1 MRKGRFLKAIYAMIM
16 CVLIMT
22 ASAVVTMLHIPQVN
36 AAADVYWSE
45 IAVSGAG
52 SEGEA
57 KSQLTRKGFT
67 VCNYDMNNGAGG
79 KYIYIGYKTT
89 TDYMKAIKSVASI
102 NSSTVPTGYTGATV
116 ISGNGDLNQN
126 SKGDYIYLVY
136 TTDENSEKS
145 AVSGCQIGPSVPQ
158 SGRVKNLNNG
168 ATQDFNSGAGGE
180 YIYMYLQMTVHTH
193 TWKKAGV
200 VSRPTCTDAGI
211 NLEKCE
217 SCSAERRTATEAV
230 GHTWDKGVVTKQPTA
245 TTKGIIKYTC
255 TVCKAVKTASVDSTG
270 TVGDDVADPD
280 RPAQSY
286 ESDMYKELGFT
297 LKNSDTDAVS
307 GNPYTSGIGATA
319 NLNKISELVITGKA
333 DSSSKTWYDFYNRDL
348 KDHSDG
354 SGMNMGWYDGNKV
367 GSTSGYGDHSL
378 KQAAADQ
385 KESWSYSVS
394 DGADCYA
401 SSRMAALDLDGD
413 GYEDTIAEIGVRWGG
428 GNAELHFLNA
438 RTGKKY
444 SYKESYSLGFDS
456 LNVKEIG
463 AYAVL
468 VSGDFDG
475 DGCDEVAVYKPSR
488 EYVVTDGSYGYNKS
502 VVQVYKPSLDGG
514 DISVQVIAS
523 DVIDK
528 GCRTDSSKSTPVIM
542 DLEAEDMDGDGKA
555 ELLAASS
562 FPNKGDRKQLHS
574 DGSFFGIFSV
584 GDGEFKELYSRRL
597 AFKNDEYGIK
607 NSATYNKSTMQAMNF
622 CGITVGDMDN
632 DGYKEIVV
640 GGYAVDGSD
649 GYSIRGIIDVVMF
662 GYRDG
667 AYKALYGGI
676 PYNLSPLGYI
686 ADHTYYDDYLQEPV
700 AIKAF
705 AGRGSSFGDVLYLEG
720 RTYTFDTAGLTTP
733 NLNTYFYC

>member
-1 MRKGRFLKAIYAMIM
+1 MIM

-45 IAVSGAG
+45 IAVSGADT
-52 SEGEA
+52 EGEA
-57 KSQLTRKGFT
+57 KNQLTRNGFT
-67 VCNYDMNNGAGG
+67 VCNYDMNKDAGG

-89 TDYMKAIKSVASI
+89 TDYMEAIKSVAAI

-116 ISGNGDLNQN
+116 VSGNGDLNQN
-126 SKGDYIYLVY
+126 SRGDYIYLVY

-145 AVSGCQIGPSVPQ
+145 AVSGCQLGPSVPQ
-158 SGRVKNLNNG
+158 SGRVKNLNSG
-168 ATQDFNSGAGGE
+168 DAQDFNSGAGGE

-217 SCSAERRTATEAV
+217 SCSAKRRTATEAV

-255 TVCKAVKTASVDSTG
+255 TVCKATKTASIDSTG

-413 GYEDTIAEIGVRWGG
+413 GYEDTIAEIGVHWGG
-428 GNAELHFLNA
+428 ATAELHFLDA

-514 DISVQVIAS
+514 DISVKVIAS

-574 DGSFFGIFSV
+574 DGSFS
-584 GDGEFKELYSRRL
+584 EYS
-597 AFKNDEYGIK
+597 
-607 NSATYNKSTMQAMNF
+607 
-622 CGITVGDMDN
+622 
-632 DGYKEIVV
+632 
-640 GGYAVDGSD
+640 
-649 GYSIRGIIDVVMF
+649 
-662 GYRDG
+662 
-667 AYKALYGGI
+667 AL
-676 PYNLSPLGYI
+676 
-686 ADHTYYDDYLQEPV
+686 EM
-700 AIKAF
+700 
-705 AGRGSSFGDVLYLEG
+705 GSSRSCIRDDLHS
-720 RTYTFDTAGLTTP
+720 RTMSTE
-733 NLNTYFYC
+733 